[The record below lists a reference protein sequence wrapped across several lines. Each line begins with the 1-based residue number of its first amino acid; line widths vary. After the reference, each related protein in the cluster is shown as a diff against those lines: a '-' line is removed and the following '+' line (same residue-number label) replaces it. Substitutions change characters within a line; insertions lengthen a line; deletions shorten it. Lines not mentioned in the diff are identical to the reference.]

1 MSATTPSSIFIQ
13 PTDTRTATASAVAT
27 SGVPDD
33 DPLSNP
39 DTSKIVKVTIACAIM
54 VLVVTGAVAGFKVSF
69 QDILSEGVSSSRS
82 SLVFQIAR
90 VIRSRREYQRRKIV
104 ARIIEA
110 GGETPGWMTQHTRR
124 KWQGRK
130 LHNAHRQLEWEGTP
144 A

>member
-1 MSATTPSSIFIQ
+1 MSSTQASTPVFIE
-13 PTDTRTATASAVAT
+13 PTDTRTATASQVAS
-27 SGVPDD
+27 SGVSDD

-54 VLVVTGAVAGFKVSF
+54 VLLVTGAVAGFK
-69 QDILSEGVSSSRS
+69 
-82 SLVFQIAR
+82 IAR

-130 LHNAHRQLEWEGTP
+130 LHNAHRQTEWEGT
-144 A
+144 AA